1 MKAVL
6 FAAVSAAA
14 ILTLAACGSGTSAP
28 GDSSSAMPSGM
39 SMPATSAP
47 AGSAASGPHNS
58 ADADFATNMIPHH
71 QQAIDMADL
80 ALTKSANA
88 DVKRFATRIKAAQSP
103 EINAMTGW
111 LTAWKVPVPT
121 TSMDHAMPGMA
132 MPGQMSDADMAAL
145 RRATGAAFDKMWLEL
160 MIKHHDGA
168 IDMAKTEL
176 SEGQNA
182 SAKSLAQSIIAGQ
195 SAEIAQFRKL
205 LPTVGA

>member
-47 AGSAASGPHNS
+47 AGAAASGPHNS

-121 TSMDHAMPGMA
+121 TSMDHDMPGMA